1 MNLSGILVMTK
12 PEHLKAVID
21 SLNDRADIEVHQ
33 TDADS
38 GRIIA
43 VLEAEDIHGEIAAL
57 REIKTLPFVIMA
69 EMVYHYLAEDE
80 RTYENP
86 PELAEQA
93 EQAEQDDAGSCAV
106 PAYLN
111 D

>member
-12 PEHLKAVID
+12 PEHINAVVE
-21 SLNDRADIEVHQ
+21 SLNVRPDTEVHQ
-33 TDADS
+33 TDLET

-43 VLEAEDIHGEIAAL
+43 VLEAEDIHAEIAAL
-57 REIKTLPFVIMA
+57 REIKQLPFVIMA
-69 EMVYHYLAEDE
+69 EMVYHYLEEDQ
-80 RTYENP
+80 RSYDNP
-86 PELAEQA
+86 PELAEPEESA
-93 EQAEQDDAGSCAV
+93 CAV

>member
-1 MNLSGILVMTK
+1 MNLSGILVITK
-12 PEHLKAVID
+12 PEHLDAVVS
-21 SLNDRADIEVHQ
+21 SLDGRDDVEVHQ
-33 TDADS
+33 TDTES

-43 VLEAEDIHGEIAAL
+43 VLEAEDIHAEISAL
-57 REIKTLPFVIMA
+57 REIKKLPFVIMA

-80 RTYENP
+80 RIYENP
-86 PELAEQA
+86 PELT
-93 EQAEQDDAGSCAV
+93 EQDTACAV